1 MDYIKAA
8 FGAWRGTTPT
18 RSRCGRR
25 RLSRYDRRSGSFGT
39 WSGAIAGDRLFRF
52 SAKRNRGPPTLPN
65 IIHHHDHD
73 IYQNFRYI
81 LHTSPSEFLMAI
93 EQPQPVILVTGGTGL
108 VGHAIQH
115 VIETEPE
122 GSKFGRRSGET
133 WVFIGTKDADLRDP
147 EQAAKV
153 FDKYKPTHVIHL
165 AALVGGLYRNM
176 RYKLSFLRDNMLIN
190 DNVLLC
196 AHKTGVS
203 KVISC
208 LSTCV
213 FPDEVTYPLD
223 ESKIHLGPPHESNYG
238 YAHAKR
244 MVDIANRAYHDEHGS
259 NFTSAIPT
267 NVFGPNDNFDLEDSH
282 VVPAL
287 IHKCLQAKRNNTPFV
302 VFGSGRPL
310 RQFIYSYDL
319 AKLFIWQLREYNDIE
334 PVILSVGEDEE
345 VSIKQ
350 VADAIVA
357 AVGFEGEYRFDP
369 SRADGQFRKPASN
382 QRLLSLLGGKFEF
395 TPFEVALRD
404 TVQWLVEHYD
414 TDARIGRANPRTNG
428 TNVVQNGGANGCK
441 RESLDGTEVGR
452 PCKRECRA

>member
-1 MDYIKAA
+1 
-8 FGAWRGTTPT
+8 
-18 RSRCGRR
+18 
-25 RLSRYDRRSGSFGT
+25 
-39 WSGAIAGDRLFRF
+39 
-52 SAKRNRGPPTLPN
+52 
-65 IIHHHDHD
+65 
-73 IYQNFRYI
+73 
-81 LHTSPSEFLMAI
+81 
-93 EQPQPVILVTGGTGL
+93 
-108 VGHAIQH
+108 
-115 VIETEPE
+115 
-122 GSKFGRRSGET
+122 
-133 WVFIGTKDADLRDP
+133 VFIGSKDADLRDLA
-147 EQAAKV
+147 QTKRL

-190 DNVLLC
+190 DNVLQS
-196 AHKTGVS
+196 AHETGVI

-213 FPDEVTYPLD
+213 FPDKVAYPLD

-244 MVDIANRAYHDEHGS
+244 MVDIANRAYHDEHGR

-282 VVPAL
+282 VIPAL
-287 IHKCLQAKRNNTPFV
+287 VHKCLLAKRNNTPFV
-302 VFGSGRPL
+302 VFGSGKPL

-319 AKLFIWQLREYNDIE
+319 AKLFIWQLREYDEID

-357 AVGFEGEYRFDP
+357 AVGFNGEYKFDP

-382 QRLLSLLGGKFEF
+382 QKLLSLLGGKFPF
-395 TPFEVALRD
+395 TPFEEALRD

-414 TDARIGRANPRTNG
+414 SDARIGRTKASTDNE
-428 TNVVQNGGANGCK
+428 A
-441 RESLDGTEVGR
+441 
-452 PCKRECRA
+452 

>member
-1 MDYIKAA
+1 M
-8 FGAWRGTTPT
+8 PT
-18 RSRCGRR
+18 EHPHS
-25 RLSRYDRRSGSFGT
+25 
-39 WSGAIAGDRLFRF
+39 
-52 SAKRNRGPPTLPN
+52 
-65 IIHHHDHD
+65 
-73 IYQNFRYI
+73 
-81 LHTSPSEFLMAI
+81 
-93 EQPQPVILVTGGTGL
+93 VILVTGGTGL
-108 VGHAIQH
+108 VGYAIQH
-115 VIETEPE
+115 VIETEPVGSRFGKRE
-122 GSKFGRRSGET
+122 GEK
-133 WVFIGTKDADLRDP
+133 WVFIGSKDADLRDLA
-147 EQAAKV
+147 QTKRL

-190 DNVLLC
+190 DNVLQS
-196 AHKTGVS
+196 AHETGVI

-213 FPDEVTYPLD
+213 FPDKVAYPLD

-244 MVDIANRAYHDEHGS
+244 MVDIANRAYHDEHGR

-282 VVPAL
+282 VIPAL
-287 IHKCLQAKRNNTPFV
+287 VHKCLLAKRNNTPFV
-302 VFGSGRPL
+302 VFGSGKPL

-319 AKLFIWQLREYNDIE
+319 AKLFIWQLREYDEID

-357 AVGFEGEYRFDP
+357 AVGFNGEYKFDP

-382 QRLLSLLGGKFEF
+382 QKLLSLLGGKFPF
-395 TPFEVALRD
+395 TPFEEALRD

-414 TDARIGRANPRTNG
+414 SDARIGRTKASTDNE
-428 TNVVQNGGANGCK
+428 A
-441 RESLDGTEVGR
+441 
-452 PCKRECRA
+452 